1 MFKIIVAYCRNRGIG
16 YKGSIPWKMKQ
27 DMNHF
32 KKTTIG
38 GSNNAIIMGKNTWL
52 SLSKRPLPQRDNLI
66 LSTTLKEKNCF
77 SSITEIKSYCLNKKY
92 EEVWIIGGQ
101 QIYEQF
107 MCQADISEICVTFID
122 NKYKCDTFFP
132 IIPQWFSI
140 DKKSDFYKENGI
152 PFQYQFYGRPD
163 KRLQ

>member
-1 MFKIIVAYCRNRGIG
+1 MFKVIVAYCRNRGIG
-16 YKGSIPWKMKQ
+16 YRGSIPWKMTQ
-27 DMNHF
+27 DMHHF

-66 LSTTLKEKNCF
+66 LSTTLKEANCF

-92 EEVWIIGGQ
+92 KEVWIIGGQ

-107 MCQADISEICVTFID
+107 INQSDISEVCVTFID

-132 IIPQWFSI
+132 EISQWFSLYN
-140 DKKSDFYKENGI
+140 KSDFYKENGI
-152 PFQYQFYGRPD
+152 SFQYQFYGRPD
-163 KRLQ
+163 RHL